1 MADLDTELHLL
12 GEAEVR
18 LALIR
23 RQIEDVEG
31 LIEQTHDARILNS
44 YRRTLKL
51 LIRTQQAFTD
61 HRITLLDSVG
71 RLQRQDSAFPPE
83 SFATPTPLSATGG
96 SPGSL
101 QKWEQW

>member
-1 MADLDTELHLL
+1 MADLDTELQLL

-31 LIEQTHDARILNS
+31 LIEQTHDPRILNS

-61 HRITLLDSVG
+61 HRIALLDSVG
-71 RLQRQDSAFPPE
+71 RLQE
-83 SFATPTPLSATGG
+83 SGNSSELGREHGTRCATS
-96 SPGSL
+96 SL
-101 QKWEQW
+101 RSWEQW